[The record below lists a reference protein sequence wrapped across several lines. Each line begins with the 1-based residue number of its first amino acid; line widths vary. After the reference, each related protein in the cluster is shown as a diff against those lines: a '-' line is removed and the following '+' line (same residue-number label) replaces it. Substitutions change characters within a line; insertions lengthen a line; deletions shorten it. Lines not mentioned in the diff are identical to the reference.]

1 MKLYVDLFLAF
12 FRPGIFGFGGG
23 PSAIPLIQEEVINN
37 YGWMTVEEYID
48 AVALGNSLPG
58 PIATKLA
65 ALIGYKVGGVM
76 GSITTLIAMV
86 LPTALAMVLLYQV
99 YSKYREAKWLKSM
112 MVAVKPV
119 VVILL
124 VETVITMGQKSFPA
138 MITWVIAALAALG
151 LFYFK
156 IHPVVLIVSSMV
168 LGVILIK

>member
-1 MKLYVDLFLAF
+1 
-12 FRPGIFGFGGG
+12 
-23 PSAIPLIQEEVINN
+23 
-37 YGWMTVEEYID
+37 
-48 AVALGNSLPG
+48 
-58 PIATKLA
+58 
-65 ALIGYKVGGVM
+65 M